1 VPPLKDAQ
9 KKPAAQGLDA
19 AVVLAA
25 ARQKPLGH
33 ARHVE
38 LLVKAVPPSEYLPT
52 GHAFAATVAAPV
64 PAGQK

>member
-33 ARHVE
+33 ARHE
-38 LLVKAVPPSEYLPT
+38 ALLVKAAPLSAYVPT

-64 PAGQK
+64 AVGQK

>member
-1 VPPLKDAQ
+1 M
-9 KKPAAQGLDA
+9 
-19 AVVLAA
+19 VLAA